1 MRGATLSSKKLTI
14 TCINPLSDWRL
25 ISAHYITPESNM
37 KDMRLEDMIT
47 KSSSSWLLNKFSLSA
62 SLEMYGEQYEEYAYW
77 CWGVKG

>member
-1 MRGATLSSKKLTI
+1 
-14 TCINPLSDWRL
+14 
-25 ISAHYITPESNM
+25 M
-37 KDMRLEDMIT
+37 KDIRIEEMIT